1 MNSGNGLNSCGCH
14 RGIVLEYNH
23 GLKEGASS
31 MEENQGM
38 TDGQYGDHLRAVIAD
53 LERIKKLGVSEEFLK
68 TVLEAIH
75 LESINLQ
82 NRIMNR

>member
-53 LERIKKLGVSEEFLK
+53 LERIKKLGVSEEA
-68 TVLEAIH
+68 EAEID
-75 LESINLQ
+75 SIIA
-82 NRIMNR
+82 RYCETIG